1 MRNDWARG
9 STRSLPWP
17 GWWAGGGRR
26 WSRRTRPW
34 AARSGPAGF
43 HSSLPSS
50 LQHYNETTHSLLAP
64 VQIQRGRLMS
74 WKVTHR
80 LSFVTSPCTLDQVGQ
95 RVGGEREEASV
106 LQTGPHLKIT
116 TFDATEVTLK
126 PKCVGCGFSGSHLA
140 RHSSSQHREA
150 VHTRGNHIH
159 RWVNN
164 RR

>member
-1 MRNDWARG
+1 
-9 STRSLPWP
+9 
-17 GWWAGGGRR
+17 
-26 WSRRTRPW
+26 
-34 AARSGPAGF
+34 
-43 HSSLPSS
+43 
-50 LQHYNETTHSLLAP
+50 
-64 VQIQRGRLMS
+64 MS

-164 RR
+164 RRQPVRNKQVSSFLPSRRENLQMFVEVRMDLEEV